1 MSLSGCTV
9 NLQTFFNKSPI
20 HRTGILF
27 VTTLSCMTCFIPP
40 RLSWPKKKVEQLCSD
55 LLLDK
60 RHDADS
66 GEHRLPTQALPR
78 HAICERLGT
87 VSHWLAQVP
96 HKERH
101 VSPGEEKKEDK
112 YKGWRTDRYAG
123 NVRFVSIN
131 TAHLNSFSVLPLRS
145 LTSHWEA
152 KASWDGIPQRIT
164 AFRKAFRWRVLNP
177 STYWYWKY

>member
-40 RLSWPKKKVEQLCSD
+40 HLSWPKKKVEQLCSD

-78 HAICERLGT
+78 HAICERLGP
-87 VSHWLAQVP
+87 VSHWLAQVA

-101 VSPGEEKKEDK
+101 VSPGEEKK
-112 YKGWRTDRYAG
+112 R
-123 NVRFVSIN
+123 IN
-131 TAHLNSFSVLPLRS
+131 IKV
-145 LTSHWEA
+145 
-152 KASWDGIPQRIT
+152 DGQIDMQGMLGL
-164 AFRKAFRWRVLNP
+164 FQ
-177 STYWYWKY
+177 